1 MSAYEKLYYSPKGY
15 WKGESAVVKLA
26 EKTNTSQ
33 VEARKW
39 LSKQAIWHVYLPKP
53 KYIPRPKFDEDKPNA
68 IHQSDRKSVV

>member
-33 VEARKW
+33 VEAK
-39 LSKQAIWHVYLPKP
+39 KMAIKASNLAS
-53 KYIPRPKFDEDKPNA
+53 IFT
-68 IHQSDRKSVV
+68 